1 MSLYFIGIDI
11 SKYKHDCC
19 IISAADQQV
28 ISKFTFKN
36 NKDGFSELL
45 TVLHSLSNPED
56 IRIGFESTA
65 HYALNLEL
73 FLEKAHHSFMEV
85 NPVLISEYKKSTTL
99 RKTKTDRV
107 DCESIARWLMTVE
120 YKPHSKGFYHAYS
133 LKSLT
138 RLRDKLIRQ
147 RSFYLVKI
155 TNVLDHTFPEF
166 KPFFNDR
173 FSKTALYLLENYG
186 SSEKMARMNAAS
198 YEKLRSLSHGKF
210 SPQQFLALKSLAANT
225 VGVNN
230 AIFDTELNSLLTLY
244 KATAEQIGILEAQIA
259 DLIEEVHPHYMSIPG
274 IGPLSAAV
282 IYAEYGD
289 ISNFSNPSQMLAFA
303 GLEPGVNVSGTES
316 HGGRMVKRGS
326 SQLRYV
332 LMNCALPLIRF
343 DMTFAAYYARKR
355 AEGKPHR
362 VALSHVVK
370 KLVRVIFALE
380 RKNTDFV
387 AQALR

>member
-1 MSLYFIGIDI
+1 MSVYFVGIDI
-11 SKYKHDCC
+11 STYKHECC

-28 ISKFTFKN
+28 VSKFTFKN

-45 TVLHSLSNPED
+45 TALHSLSSPED

-99 RKTKTDRV
+99 RRTKTDRV

-166 KPFFNDR
+166 KPFFN
-173 FSKTALYLLENYG
+173 
-186 SSEKMARMNAAS
+186 
-198 YEKLRSLSHGKF
+198 
-210 SPQQFLALKSLAANT
+210 
-225 VGVNN
+225 
-230 AIFDTELNSLLTLY
+230 
-244 KATAEQIGILEAQIA
+244 
-259 DLIEEVHPHYMSIPG
+259 
-274 IGPLSAAV
+274 
-282 IYAEYGD
+282 
-289 ISNFSNPSQMLAFA
+289 
-303 GLEPGVNVSGTES
+303 
-316 HGGRMVKRGS
+316 
-326 SQLRYV
+326 
-332 LMNCALPLIRF
+332 
-343 DMTFAAYYARKR
+343 
-355 AEGKPHR
+355 
-362 VALSHVVK
+362 
-370 KLVRVIFALE
+370 E
-380 RKNTDFV
+380 R
-387 AQALR
+387 